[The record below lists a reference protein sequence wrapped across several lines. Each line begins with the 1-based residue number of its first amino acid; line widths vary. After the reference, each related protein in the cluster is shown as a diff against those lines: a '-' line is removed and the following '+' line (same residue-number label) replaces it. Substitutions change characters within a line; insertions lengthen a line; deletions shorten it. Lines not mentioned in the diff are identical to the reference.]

1 MIRLTLFLVLPF
13 CLLLGSCG
21 PSYIFDQEV
30 KISETGWTYNDSLQ
44 FKVQVD
50 DTLRLYNLYLDL
62 EHTTSY
68 SNQNLYLMIHTQFP
82 DGKREGKAV
91 SIDLADKM
99 GRWNG
104 KCSSEKCQ
112 LRVFL
117 QEEAFFN
124 APGTYE
130 FTVAQHMRVDP
141 VLAIQSVALRVED
154 SGKNKE

>member
-1 MIRLTLFLVLPF
+1 MIRLTVLLVLPF

-44 FKVQVD
+44 FEVQIE

-62 EHTTSY
+62 EHSTDY
-68 SNQNLYLMIHTQFP
+68 PNQNLYLMLHTEFP
-82 DGKREGKAV
+82 NGQREGKAV
-91 SIDLADKM
+91 SVDMANKM

-104 KCSSEKCQ
+104 KCSSGECL

-124 APGTYE
+124 TTGTYK
-130 FTVAQHMRVDP
+130 FTVAQHMRIEP
-141 VLAIQSVALRVED
+141 LPAIQSVGFRVED
-154 SGKNKE
+154 SGKNKK